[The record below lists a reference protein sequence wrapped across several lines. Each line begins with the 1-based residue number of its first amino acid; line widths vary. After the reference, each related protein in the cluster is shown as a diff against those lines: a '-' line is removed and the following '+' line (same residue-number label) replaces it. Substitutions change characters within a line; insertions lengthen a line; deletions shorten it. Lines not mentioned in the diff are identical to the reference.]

1 METND
6 MTVCPACGTANDPSW
21 GFCPGCGRPLT
32 VKTETRRPD
41 MRKLRSIIAV
51 VLCLVACFCLYRG
64 VAVITDQSY
73 KFRME
78 HYADCMSGW
87 SEVSELA
94 DSYPYGFFKDA
105 YEDIADGYM
114 EMAEDD
120 MEKIWEFRTKAIL
133 FGASGALL
141 LIGALVVLPKKRAS
155 GRALTECPNCKGPV
169 TGPMRI
175 CPQCGAE
182 LPAEAP
188 ASAAKVFRYLVPVLA
203 VVAVFAAAAV
213 TVSAFREADREN
225 TSTHKARGRAES
237 YSAPRTGT
245 EGALA
250 KAESYLRSSAFS
262 YSGLIDQLE
271 YSGFS
276 TYEATYAADN
286 CGADWNEQ
294 ALRKARSYLDS
305 SAFSYTGLINQ
316 LEYSGFT
323 PEQAKYGADR
333 CGANWKEEAAEKAK
347 SYLRTFPD
355 WTRSKLKSQLEYCGF
370 TSSEATYGVDHCG
383 KNW

>member
-1 METND
+1 ME
-6 MTVCPACGTANDPSW
+6 
-21 GFCPGCGRPLT
+21 
-32 VKTETRRPD
+32 
-41 MRKLRSIIAV
+41 I
-51 VLCLVACFCLYRG
+51 
-64 VAVITDQSY
+64 
-73 KFRME
+73 
-78 HYADCMSGW
+78 
-87 SEVSELA
+87 
-94 DSYPYGFFKDA
+94 
-105 YEDIADGYM
+105 
-114 EMAEDD
+114 AEDD

-175 CPQCGAE
+175 CPQCGAP

-188 ASAAKVFRYLVPVLA
+188 ATAAKVFSRYLIPVLA

-213 TVSAFREADREN
+213 TVSAFKEADREN
-225 TSTHKARGRAES
+225 TSTHKARGRAQS

-262 YSGLIDQLE
+262 YSGLID
-271 YSGFS
+271 
-276 TYEATYAADN
+276 
-286 CGADWNEQ
+286 
-294 ALRKARSYLDS
+294 
-305 SAFSYTGLINQ
+305 Q